1 MDDIIVIDDFLSEE
15 ELVKM
20 TSASTYKNDNWKIHG
35 SHPMGSTKL
44 ETVGDF
50 QTSFL
55 IRHLMDNEYYTSYLF
70 NKIKKFFNYNY
81 KLVDVYLNG
90 HEALRNGSFHT
101 DTDGDRTVILYIT
114 PWKPAW
120 GGFTHFMKSE
130 KEHAVIAPVCGRMI
144 NFRSDIMH
152 KAYSFCNQNCP
163 MRITAAFKLK
173 L

>member
-35 SHPMGSTKL
+35 SHPRGSTKL

-70 NKIKKFFNYNY
+70 NKIKKFFNYDY

-90 HEALRNGSFHT
+90 HEPLRDGSFHI
-101 DTDGDRTVILYIT
+101 DGDADRTVILYIT
-114 PWKPAW
+114 PWQAAC
-120 GGFTHFMKSE
+120 GGFIHFMKSE
-130 KEHAVIAPVCGRMI
+130 KEHSVIAPLWGRMI
-144 NFRSDIMH
+144 NFNSNIPH
-152 KAYSFCNQNCP
+152 KAYSFSNQNCP